1 MKANPNPHIPLTQV
15 HWSKTQQILGESS
28 PLPTGVQGR
37 EDGEKW
43 EERSKGKTAAEVS
56 KSNRPV
62 LFLSPSANLTSCGI
76 YIKCVSEH
84 RIFLLDHF
92 SAFALDGPVVSVKCT
107 NLLKVFVT
115 IVELDNNWRG
125 SSLKKRL
132 FWLWCG
138 VDRFIKNVKIQTYSL
153 AKVRSTKQVS
163 YPCTNELWEDK
174 HTS

>member
-15 HWSKTQQILGESS
+15 HRSKTQQILGESS

-43 EERSKGKTAAEVS
+43 EERSEGKTAAEES

-84 RIFLLDHF
+84 HIFLLDHF
-92 SAFALDGPVVSVKCT
+92 SAFTLDEPVVSVKFN
-107 NLLKVFVT
+107 NLFKVLVT
-115 IVELDNNWRG
+115 IVALDNNWRG

-132 FWLWCG
+132 FAFWLT
-138 VDRFIKNVKIQTYSL
+138 IKHV
-153 AKVRSTKQVS
+153 
-163 YPCTNELWEDK
+163 
-174 HTS
+174 